1 MTPVFRAVIGTVEE
15 CHSAL
20 QHLPGRMQFML
31 VNDGWRGGDM
41 RKYDK
46 DTSLSQA
53 DALGRSPALRE
64 GRRVKITRR
73 ICSQGDTLRRDH
85 NC

>member
-1 MTPVFRAVIGTVEE
+1 
-15 CHSAL
+15 
-20 QHLPGRMQFML
+20 MQFML

-46 DTSLSQA
+46 DTSVSQA

-73 ICSQGDTLRRDH
+73 ISRRYVEKRSQLLRITMFF
-85 NC
+85 